1 VNRSPASP
9 PVPEP
14 AATSRK
20 LSDLVPGGDPAA
32 VAAEVRHL
40 LERMRMP
47 DAAPPVQHACHRVM
61 DLFGG
66 RFPGY
71 RACNTEY
78 HDLRHTTDVF
88 LAMARMIH
96 GAASDGHALPARL
109 VVTALTAALL
119 HDAGYI
125 QEEHDTEGTGA
136 KHTVR
141 HVARSI
147 EFLERFGDGFGL
159 ASDEIEN
166 AQLMVLCTDLAVEVG
181 SLDFPSDTVEL
192 LAKMLGGADLVAQ
205 MADRTYLEKLLFLYR
220 EFVEAGVGGFESERD
235 LLEKTIAFYDNF
247 ERRLRTVL
255 DSTDRFLATHFEAR
269 WQIPCDLYRVAID
282 NQKRYLTKILSRPDR
297 DHRDFLKREGIV
309 ERIRRQQASRPPGM
323 APS

>member
-1 VNRSPASP
+1 MNRPPASR
-9 PVPEP
+9 P
-14 AATSRK
+14 APDTAGESRK

-32 VAAEVRHL
+32 VAAEVVYL
-40 LERMRMP
+40 LEAMRMP
-47 DAAPPVQHACHRVM
+47 AAVPPLQHACDRVVG
-61 DLFGG
+61 LFEG

-96 GAASDGHALPARL
+96 GAAADGNTLPARL
-109 VVTALTAALL
+109 VVTALTAALV

-159 ASDEIEN
+159 ASDEIES

-255 DSTDRFLATHFEAR
+255 DGSDRFLATHFAVR
-269 WQIPCDLYRVAID
+269 WQIPCDLYRLAID
-282 NQKRYLTKILSRPDR
+282 NHKRYLKKIICRPDR

-309 ERIRRQQASRPPGM
+309 ERIRRQQDPRPPD
-323 APS
+323 ATSS